1 MLDHFENVSLV
12 FNGNELE
19 IFNVLL
25 TDYSME
31 VSVDQPVLFPGSYT
45 LTAHRYKGLIG
56 SAIYYRDAGEH
67 AVFASQLFPNRA
79 PALFPT
85 YLGATE
91 KATFSVSMVHPIGTL
106 ALSSAASEGAA
117 RKVDTNWQKTS
128 FSTTPAITPAMLCF
142 LLLPAEYTQI
152 DSTYTGIN
160 ISVHFNKYRV
170 QKEQAKHLLH
180 TATQV
185 LALLKDIF
193 SSLLPVPKIDIV
205 TMHDATSASCF
216 GALVV
221 SEAQFF
227 AADYA
232 NQVRMLA
239 TWLTKQWIGGY
250 AAISD
255 GGELCLQEDL
265 ATFIAAKI
273 IKRMTNDEYTR
284 LSHLAKI
291 YLSETVFSPG
301 ETLKLD
307 EYPNE
312 LEISEKCGLKGALM
326 LESIE
331 VLIGE
336 KQMLAKINEVVYNSK
351 RGSYNSDTLYGLLNS
366 TVDSD
371 IFVSQ
376 LLHFWREHG
385 GLPFMNVDRLGNSI
399 KINQNG
405 SNLTVK
411 NGVGTWERMPLWPL
425 PLQFTEFKLPI
436 QIMLSQ
442 GIHLSPVREGLIFS
456 NLGFSH
462 FYRVNYDLDTWREIK
477 TVLTENATS
486 YTMRERFQLVSDFCY
501 FYASKSLAEPAASVL
516 RNEFVQLVRLRPVS
530 FPLCDAAIFQCVVT
544 HEHSRPKFL
553 DKSSMIQLRRR
564 VFESFS
570 NSSEMECRAGL
581 AHDALNDLC
590 TKLYGVS
597 CL

>member
-221 SEAQFF
+221 SE
-227 AADYA
+227 
-232 NQVRMLA
+232 
-239 TWLTKQWIGGY
+239 GG
-250 AAISD
+250 
-255 GGELCLQEDL
+255 
-265 ATFIAAKI
+265 
-273 IKRMTNDEYTR
+273 
-284 LSHLAKI
+284 
-291 YLSETVFSPG
+291 V
-301 ETLKLD
+301 
-307 EYPNE
+307 
-312 LEISEKCGLKGALM
+312 
-326 LESIE
+326 
-331 VLIGE
+331 
-336 KQMLAKINEVVYNSK
+336 
-351 RGSYNSDTLYGLLNS
+351 
-366 TVDSD
+366 
-371 IFVSQ
+371 
-376 LLHFWREHG
+376 
-385 GLPFMNVDRLGNSI
+385 
-399 KINQNG
+399 
-405 SNLTVK
+405 
-411 NGVGTWERMPLWPL
+411 
-425 PLQFTEFKLPI
+425 
-436 QIMLSQ
+436 
-442 GIHLSPVREGLIFS
+442 
-456 NLGFSH
+456 
-462 FYRVNYDLDTWREIK
+462 
-477 TVLTENATS
+477 
-486 YTMRERFQLVSDFCY
+486 
-501 FYASKSLAEPAASVL
+501 
-516 RNEFVQLVRLRPVS
+516 
-530 FPLCDAAIFQCVVT
+530 
-544 HEHSRPKFL
+544 
-553 DKSSMIQLRRR
+553 
-564 VFESFS
+564 
-570 NSSEMECRAGL
+570 
-581 AHDALNDLC
+581 
-590 TKLYGVS
+590 
-597 CL
+597 